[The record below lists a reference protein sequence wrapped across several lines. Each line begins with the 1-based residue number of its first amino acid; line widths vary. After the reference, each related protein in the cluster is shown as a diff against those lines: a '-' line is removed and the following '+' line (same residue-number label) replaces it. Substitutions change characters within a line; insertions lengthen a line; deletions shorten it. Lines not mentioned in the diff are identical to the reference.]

1 MLSTTESVLI
11 GAGGHCRVIID
22 TAKRLGLNILG
33 IIDIDYNGNKE
44 KILDIPVIGGT
55 SILSELDP
63 KKVSVNVSIG
73 DNLIRAKY
81 FSIAKAK
88 GFSTLLFH
96 QSDSYYFRVCHNQ

>member
-1 MLSTTESVLI
+1 M
-11 GAGGHCRVIID
+11 
-22 TAKRLGLNILG
+22 LGLNILG

-55 SILSELDP
+55 STLSELDP

-88 GFSTLLFH
+88 GFSILLYH